1 MLENPIRVL
10 SKKITGEQHTL
21 NKPHD
26 PTFSLDHYV
35 SSNKGTVIASART
48 ANFHPELKEKQD
60 VFSFE
65 TYQDKHGLP
74 HPLPEINT
82 DPLAGY
88 HQRCLDMPIRLSGQ
102 TVYRVPKEWS
112 ALLPMLQ
119 AIISTEHDHNPNVLK
134 YNTYITVDSK
144 MVEPD
149 EQQRHGGLHVDGFQ
163 GERIDPKTKITR
175 NYVVTTNGG
184 TRFYQQPFVVVDEK
198 KYNVFQGFDLQAK
211 DYMIA
216 EENTVYFMDAY
227 TVHESGIASRKD
239 IRSFLRV
246 TYDLKK
252 FDRLGNT
259 HNSMLD
265 YNWDMEARNVHEIV
279 DTPTMD
285 DIANSPYRTKS

>member
-1 MLENPIRVL
+1 MIGK
-10 SKKITGEQHTL
+10 SDKDIDKITREQLTL

-26 PTFSLDHYV
+26 PTFSLDHYT
-35 SSNKGTVIASART
+35 SSNKGTVLVSDDT
-48 ANFHPELKEKQD
+48 SNFHPELKEKQE

-65 TYQDKHGLP
+65 AYQKPHKLP
-74 HPLPEINT
+74 HPLPEISTNS
-82 DPLAGY
+82 LEGY

-102 TVYRVPKEWS
+102 SEYRVPEEWS
-112 ALLPMLQ
+112 ALLPLIR
-119 AIISTEHDHNPNVLK
+119 AVIATEHRHNPNVLD
-134 YNTYITVDSK
+134 YHTYITVDSK

-163 GERIDPKTKITR
+163 GARIDPKTKITR

-184 TRFYQQPFVVVDEK
+184 TRFYPQPFIVVDET
-198 KYNVFQGFDLQAK
+198 KYNVFQGLDLQAK
-211 DYMIA
+211 DYLIA
-216 EENTVYFMDAY
+216 DENTVYFMDAY

-246 TYDLKK
+246 TYDLKM

-265 YNWDMEARNVHEIV
+265 YKWDMEARNVHEV
-279 DTPTMD
+279 VATPTMRE
-285 DIANSPYRTKS
+285 IENSPYKR

>member
-1 MLENPIRVL
+1 M
-10 SKKITGEQHTL
+10 

-26 PTFSLDHYV
+26 PTFSLDHYI
-35 SSNKGTVIASART
+35 SSNQGTVLVPEAT
-48 ANFHPELKEKQD
+48 TNFHPALKEKQT

-65 TYQDKHGLP
+65 AYQDPHALP

-82 DPLAGY
+82 SSLGGY

-102 TVYRVPKEWS
+102 KEYRIPEEWS
-112 ALLPMLQ
+112 ALLPMLRDV
-119 AIISTEHDHNPNVLK
+119 ITTEHVHNPNVLD
-134 YNTYITVDSK
+134 YHTYITVDSK

-163 GERIDPKTKITR
+163 GARIDPKTKITR

-184 TRFYQQPFVVVDEK
+184 TQFYPQPFIVVDEK

-211 DYMIA
+211 DYVIA
-216 EENTVYFMDAY
+216 KEDTVYFMDAY

-265 YNWDMEARNVHEIV
+265 YNWDMADRKIHEV
-279 DTPTMD
+279 VATPTMNE
-285 DIANSPYRTKS
+285 IVNSPYKRSNP

>member
-1 MLENPIRVL
+1 
-10 SKKITGEQHTL
+10 L

-26 PTFSLDHYV
+26 PTFSLDHYT
-35 SSNKGTVIASART
+35 SSSQGTVLVPDKAT
-48 ANFHPELKEKQD
+48 HFHPELGEKQD

-65 TYQDKHGLP
+65 AYQDSHGLP
-74 HPLPEINT
+74 YPLPEIST
-82 DPLAGY
+82 VPLNGY

-102 TVYRVPKEWS
+102 SEYRIPEEWS
-112 ALLPMLQ
+112 ALLPMLRDVI
-119 AIISTEHDHNPNVLK
+119 ATEHTHNPNVLD
-134 YNTYITVDSK
+134 YHTYITVDSK

-184 TRFYQQPFVVVDEK
+184 TRFYLQSFIVVDEK

-211 DYMIA
+211 DYMVA
-216 EENTVYFMDAY
+216 KENIVYFMDAY

-246 TYDLKK
+246 TFDLKK

-259 HNSMLD
+259 HNLMLD
-265 YNWDMEARNVHEIV
+265 YNWDMEERKVHEVV
-279 DTPTMD
+279 DTPTSKEIMD
-285 DIANSPYRTKS
+285 SPYRVKS